1 MSQYAEIVNDLV
13 NRKTEE
19 AWFEFKENWF
29 DAHGLGEYISA
40 LSNAAALCKRDK
52 AYLV

>member
-19 AWFEFKENWF
+19 EWFEFKENWF
-29 DAHGLGEYISA
+29 DAHGLGEYI
-40 LSNAAALCKRDK
+40 
-52 AYLV
+52 